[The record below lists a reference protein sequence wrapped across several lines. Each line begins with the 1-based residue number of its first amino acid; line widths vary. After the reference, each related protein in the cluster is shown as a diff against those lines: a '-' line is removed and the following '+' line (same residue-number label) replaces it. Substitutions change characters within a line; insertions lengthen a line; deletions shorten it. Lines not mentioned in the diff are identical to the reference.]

1 MESPVDVYEEF
12 VYEEFVN
19 DVIYYVVQENGE
31 IDLTVKLSYANLYRA
46 FKRWLKLRSIPLQS
60 SALSRDGAERKVAS
74 QKTKRLNSKQAFP
87 EFIRVLGRQ
96 RSHRW
101 QGIIIVEKEPINT
114 ENTVVA

>member
-1 MESPVDVYEEF
+1 MESPVD

-60 SALSRDGAERKVAS
+60 SALSRDGTERNVVS
-74 QKTKRLNSKQAFP
+74 QTKRLNSKQAFP